1 MQKRTFHDPAREA
14 TLPPPFLLPLISCS
28 FGRLDVFEDEKPPKK
43 KLLSKVSRGKRKRGC
58 SDPGGSADGP
68 AKKKVAKV
76 TGKSEKLK
84 VIKDEALSDEDFR

>member
-43 KLLSKVSRGKRKRGC
+43 KLLSKVLRGKRKRGC